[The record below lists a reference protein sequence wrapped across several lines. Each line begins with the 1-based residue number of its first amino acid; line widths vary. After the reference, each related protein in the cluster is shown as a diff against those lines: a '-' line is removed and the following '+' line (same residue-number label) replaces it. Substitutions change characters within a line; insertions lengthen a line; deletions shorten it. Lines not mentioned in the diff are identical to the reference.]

1 MGTKSASLQVL
12 LKSKM
17 MMILMMMMMMI
28 LTIMMM
34 ILMFVGGLCWL
45 MRLSTNTCTRIL
57 SLYSVFADIPD
68 NKYLV
73 FVKH

>member
-17 MMILMMMMMMI
+17 MMILMMMMM
-28 LTIMMM
+28 IMM
-34 ILMFVGGLCWL
+34 LMFVGGLCWL

-73 FVKH
+73 YVMH